1 MPEGDTLHKLA
12 KALQLRLQG
21 QTIRL
26 THLRGVPPRTP
37 LPGGRVESVTAE
49 GKHLLIR
56 FADEEGVA
64 QVLRTHLGLWGG
76 WHQYAPGEAWRKPAR
91 QAWVV
96 LQTDGAV
103 FVCFNAR
110 EVEVMSATGV
120 RRQGLM
126 ARLGPD
132 LLGAEVDLAALPARA
147 REILPGE
154 APLVDVLLD
163 QRIASGIGNVY
174 KSELLFLLGLAP
186 LTPLEAVSD
195 ETLVAAYALAR
206 DLLSRNLGYG
216 PRTTRFES
224 DGRGHL
230 WVYGRRDAPCLKCG
244 SAIHYARLGRDQRGT
259 YWCPNCQ
266 GNAGM

>member
-12 KALQLRLQG
+12 RALQPRLQG
-21 QTIRL
+21 QAIRL
-26 THLRGVPPRTP
+26 TRLRGVPPRTP
-37 LPGGRVESVTAE
+37 LPAGRVESVTAE

-56 FADEEGVA
+56 FAGEEGGA
-64 QVLRTHLGLWGG
+64 QELRTHLGLWGG

-91 QAWVV
+91 QTSVV
-96 LQTDGAV
+96 LETDDAV

-110 EVEVMSATGV
+110 EVEVMSAGGV
-120 RRQGLM
+120 SRRTLT

-132 LLGAEVDLAALPARA
+132 LLGADVDLAALPTRA

-174 KSELLFLLGLAP
+174 KSELLFLRGLAP

-195 ETLVAAYALAR
+195 ESLVVAYALAR
-206 DLLSRNLGYG
+206 ELLSRNLGYG
-216 PRTTRFES
+216 PRTTRFEA

-244 SAIHYARLGRDQRGT
+244 AGIRYARLGRDQRGT
-259 YWCPNCQ
+259 YWCPVCQ
-266 GNAGM
+266 GMTGM